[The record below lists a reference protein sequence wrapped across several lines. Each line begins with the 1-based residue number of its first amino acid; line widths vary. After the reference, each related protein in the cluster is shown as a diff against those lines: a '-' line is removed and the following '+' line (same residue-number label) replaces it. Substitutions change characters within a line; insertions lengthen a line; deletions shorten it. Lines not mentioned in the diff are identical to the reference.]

1 MVGSPAARV
10 GVKFDPWGL
19 ALESPCAN
27 TRSQGKNQIWSQR
40 LALGSQWAR
49 AGNTGA
55 MVGITFNLSSWR
67 GGKPE
72 ARVGGPEARVGSA
85 GARAQSL
92 ETRMGNTI
100 AHPTGEAL
108 NTHPEPLGT
117 TWPSVACET
126 SMGPCKNL
134 RASQSDSD
142 RQSFHSPSRGS
153 SGHMP

>member
-1 MVGSPAARV
+1 MVGSPAVRV
-10 GVKFDPWGL
+10 GVKFDPSGWPWRAYVPTPGAKEKIKFGPKGLPWG
-19 ALESPCAN
+19 AN
-27 TRSQGKNQIWSQR
+27 GH
-40 LALGSQWAR
+40 
-49 AGNTGA
+49 TGA

-85 GARAQSL
+85 GARAGSL

-126 SMGPCKNL
+126 SMGPSL
-134 RASQSDSD
+134 RASLGDSD

-153 SGHMP
+153 SGHMS